1 MTFEEMQQIISDSV
15 SVEKEMIKPDTKL
28 KEDLG
33 ADSLDLFQIV
43 VYVEDKYDIQ
53 MPEDEIEKIV
63 TAQDALDEAN
73 RLIEKG

>member
-1 MTFEEMQQIISDSV
+1 MTFEEMQQIIADSV
-15 SVEKEMIKPDTKL
+15 GVEKELIKPDTNL

>member
-15 SVEKEMIKPDTKL
+15 GVEKELIKPDTNL

-43 VYVEDKYDIQ
+43 VYVEDQYDIQ
-53 MPEDEIEKIV
+53 MPEDEIERIV

-73 RLIEKG
+73 RLIGKG

>member
-1 MTFEEMQQIISDSV
+1 MTFEEMQKIISDSV
-15 SVEKEMIKPDTKL
+15 GVEKEQIKPDTKL

-43 VYVEDKYDIQ
+43 VYVEEKYDIQ

-63 TAQDALDEAN
+63 TAQDALNEVN
-73 RLIEKG
+73 RLLGKG